1 MSTDHCYHQVEQR
14 MRQKKNFE
22 DFQYF
27 VDVVS
32 SCGQSLAMKCN
43 DFFDFPKGVSPA
55 NYTSE
60 KP

>member
-1 MSTDHCYHQVEQR
+1 

-32 SCGQSLAMKCN
+32 SYGQSLAMKCN
-43 DFFDFPKGVSPA
+43 DFFDFPKGVSQA